1 MPIPDE
7 YLIKETFDM
16 PGGGSVE
23 IHDSRFLPT
32 FLEINAKMEREM
44 EEFHNKLMSLNVK
57 AYRCNDGWVDRKN
70 KKVTFFADEQD
81 KGYYWGRNDLEVGD
95 IIFIGDMDGGGR
107 LAKITKCE
115 TLWRGYDGGWSME
128 YGYEPL
134 DVTVAGIERP
144 YITKKTLTRKQK
156 ILRFFGLFDEDKI
169 QRDISE

>member
-32 FLEINAKMEREM
+32 FLEINAKMKREM

-70 KKVTFFADEQD
+70 KKVTFFSDDQEE
-81 KGYYWGRNDLEVGD
+81 GYYWGRNDLEVGD
-95 IIFIGDMDGGGR
+95 LILIGNMYSGGR
-107 LAKITKCE
+107 LAKITKCG
-115 TLWRGYDGGWSME
+115 TLWRSYEGEWSRE
-128 YGYEPL
+128 YWYEPL
-134 DVTVAGIERP
+134 DETLDGIDNP
-144 YITKKTLTRKQK
+144 YITEKTLTRKQK
-156 ILRFFGLFDEDKI
+156 LLRFFGLFDENKI
-169 QRDISE
+169 QTDI